1 MLLSDGES
9 TVAAIPSA
17 SPRRPG
23 QRGVAVHTVALGTE
37 SAVVEGP
44 LGEQLPCR
52 TRPRDAEAQMSEVS
66 GGQAFTATESDQLDN
81 VYEKLGSKIGQKQEK
96 REMTAGFAGA
106 GALLLLAAAAAA
118 MRMGG
123 RLP

>member
-1 MLLSDGES
+1 VPPDPETLK
-9 TVAAIPSA
+9 
-17 SPRRPG
+17 R
-23 QRGVAVHTVALGTE
+23 
-37 SAVVEGP
+37 
-44 LGEQLPCR
+44 
-52 TRPRDAEAQMSEVS
+52 MSEVS

-106 GALLLLAAAAAA
+106 GAALLLLAAGAA